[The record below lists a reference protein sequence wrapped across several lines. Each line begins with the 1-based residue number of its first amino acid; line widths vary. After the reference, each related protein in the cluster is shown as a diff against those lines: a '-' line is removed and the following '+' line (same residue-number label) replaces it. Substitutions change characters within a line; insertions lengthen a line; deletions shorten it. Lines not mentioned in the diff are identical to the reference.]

1 MDSDQKKF
9 KTKGEKKK
17 DFYLAC
23 TKEKNLAPLKSPPLP
38 LITFLMVH
46 SFISNYPYFF
56 LSWSQGIEKRKKS
69 YFFAGSLTHQKMSQ
83 DMISYLFSKLLSLL
97 SLCKGVRAVKA
108 VRVVWYS
115 FNSSLSKS
123 LKRAISK
130 WGKLFL
136 VGQIMSALWET

>member
-9 KTKGEKKK
+9 KTKEEKKK
-17 DFYLAC
+17 DFYLAS
-23 TKEKNLAPLKSPPLP
+23 TKEKNLAPSKSPPLP

-83 DMISYLFSKLLSLL
+83 DMISYFSKLLSLL
-97 SLCKGVRAVKA
+97 SLCKSVRAVKA
-108 VRVVWYS
+108 ARIVWYS
-115 FNSSLSKS
+115 FNSSLPKS
-123 LKRAISK
+123 LKRAIIK

-136 VGQIMSALWET
+136 VGQIIGALWGT

>member
-1 MDSDQKKF
+1 MDSDQNKF
-9 KTKGEKKK
+9 KTKEEKKK

-83 DMISYLFSKLLSLL
+83 DMISYFSKLLSLL

-108 VRVVWYS
+108 VRVVTCKGCKGCKDCMI
-115 FNSSLSKS
+115 F
-123 LKRAISK
+123 
-130 WGKLFL
+130 F
-136 VGQIMSALWET
+136 Q

>member
-23 TKEKNLAPLKSPPLP
+23 TKEKNLAPLKFPPLP

-56 LSWSQGIEKRKKS
+56 LS
-69 YFFAGSLTHQKMSQ
+69 
-83 DMISYLFSKLLSLL
+83 
-97 SLCKGVRAVKA
+97 
-108 VRVVWYS
+108 
-115 FNSSLSKS
+115 
-123 LKRAISK
+123 
-130 WGKLFL
+130 
-136 VGQIMSALWET
+136 